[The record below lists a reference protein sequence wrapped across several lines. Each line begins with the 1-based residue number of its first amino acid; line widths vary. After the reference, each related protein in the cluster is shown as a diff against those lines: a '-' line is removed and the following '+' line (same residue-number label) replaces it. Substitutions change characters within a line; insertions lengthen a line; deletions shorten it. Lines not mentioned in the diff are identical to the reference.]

1 MSLLFDNDVELPSD
15 TPLHP
20 LVDDS
25 RYQPT
30 LGLNSLLRDLPLV
43 PQPVAGERKD
53 ARDTA
58 GPNIDSKLP
67 IPEFINTATYQVCVC
82 WQLFN

>member
-20 LVDDS
+20 LVDS

-30 LGLNSLLRDLPLV
+30 LGFNSLLRDLPLV
-43 PQPVAGERKD
+43 PQPAAGERKD
-53 ARDTA
+53 SRDST
-58 GPNIDSKLP
+58 GPNTDSKLP
-67 IPEFINTATYQVCVC
+67 IPEFINTATSQVYVH